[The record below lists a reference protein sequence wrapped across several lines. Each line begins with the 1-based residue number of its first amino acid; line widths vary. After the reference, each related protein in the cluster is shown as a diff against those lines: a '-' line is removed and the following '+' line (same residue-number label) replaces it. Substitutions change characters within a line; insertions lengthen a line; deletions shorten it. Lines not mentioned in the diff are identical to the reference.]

1 MQFVI
6 DDAKKK
12 NRVGKAVMN
21 MSLGGDFSQAINRA
35 IEALFKAGVVPVVA
49 AGNEN
54 VSDQL
59 SDMICNLTD
68 YVYSVRLPLLLLALP
83 PTPLLSVLLM
93 PLPMSVL
100 ISPTLAPRSTS
111 TLPVLTSSVSVSS
124 QTLTPLPSAVPAWV
138 CSPSP
143 PIKSSLKLT
152 CFIASPHVAG
162 LAAYLM
168 GFQQLDGPA
177 QVASLIK
184 SLAGQTGAKVKNNV
198 QGTTSNIAN
207 NGNQ

>member
-35 IEALFKAGVVPVVA
+35 IEALFKAGIVPVVA

-59 SDMICNLTD
+59 SRVICNPANNF
-68 YVYSVRLPLLLLALP
+68 YSARLPSLLLALP
-83 PTPLLSVLLM
+83 PTPSLSVLLM
-93 PLPMSVL
+93 PPQMSVL
-100 ISPTLAPRSTS
+100 ISPTLAPRSIS
-111 TLPVLTSSVSVSS
+111 TLPVLMSSVLVSS

-138 CSPSP
+138 CLT
-143 PIKSSLKLT
+143 SLPLL
-152 CFIASPHVAG
+152 S
-162 LAAYLM
+162 
-168 GFQQLDGPA
+168 
-177 QVASLIK
+177 QV
-184 SLAGQTGAKVKNNV
+184 
-198 QGTTSNIAN
+198 SN
-207 NGNQ
+207 